1 MLLLQNYFDRRNITD
16 STVKKGVNDVKSEAE
31 NEDEIE
37 KLPPEQLLSDVDKI
51 LESLAMKGVE
61 IVHQPPTLR
70 KRVLSMFIVV
80 LSLLCMYVCM
90 YHFYSRGI
98 TYAPDPWNQL
108 DGAYVSERHADD
120 PRRSNGLGQDAA
132 IHRVYSVS
140 SPFAR

>member
-1 MLLLQNYFDRRNITD
+1 M
-16 STVKKGVNDVKSEAE
+16 KSEAE

-80 LSLLCMYVCM
+80 FSLLCMYV
-90 YHFYSRGI
+90 
-98 TYAPDPWNQL
+98 
-108 DGAYVSERHADD
+108 
-120 PRRSNGLGQDAA
+120 
-132 IHRVYSVS
+132 
-140 SPFAR
+140 